1 MKKNI
6 TLFLVF
12 LLASNFYAQSTISG
26 LKIGYIDSEIIL
38 GQYSEAIK
46 AKSDLDALVA
56 KWKATL
62 DSMATDY
69 QTDIANYQKQSNTMT
84 PEKQREAQ
92 QKILEKEQKIQNFR
106 DQKFSQPNGEYF
118 TQQDK
123 IMAPVKKKIFDVID
137 QIAKE
142 EGMKFVFDKA
152 GDVVLLYAD
161 PEFDITYK
169 VLDRLKRGK

>member
-1 MKKNI
+1 MKKSI
-6 TLFLVF
+6 LFL
-12 LLASNFYAQSTISG
+12 LLFFFAAGIYAQSTNG
-26 LKIGYIDSEIIL
+26 LKIGYIDSEVIL

-56 KWKATL
+56 KWKATM

-69 QTDIANYQKQSNTMT
+69 QTDVDNYRKQSATMT
-84 PEKQREAQ
+84 PDKQRAEQ
-92 QKILEKEQKIQNFR
+92 QKILEKEQKIQDFR
-106 DQKFSQPNGEYF
+106 DQKFSQPNGEYY

-123 IMAPVKKKIFDVID
+123 IMAPIKKKIFDVIN

-161 PEFDITYK
+161 PEYDITYK

>member
-1 MKKNI
+1 MKKI
-6 TLFLVF
+6 IMLFLAF
-12 LLASNFYAQSTISG
+12 LFVSNFYAQTNSA

-38 GQYSEAIK
+38 SQYSEAVK

-56 KWKATL
+56 KWRATL

-69 QTDIANYQKQSNTMT
+69 QNEIANYQKQSNTMT

-123 IMAPVKKKIFDVID
+123 IMAPVKKKIFDVIN

-142 EGMKFVFDKA
+142 EGMQFVFDKA

-161 PEFDITYK
+161 PQYDITYK